1 LKERKGGKDQDNNI
15 SRRETMQIKKILKNA
30 KLCFLSRKHIKNWL
44 PLIIQGGRINELKL
58 ARLENLNLLFRMGTG
73 DLPIMVE
80 VLVFGNYHKY
90 FPFNKTVKIIDI
102 GAHNGYFSI
111 WSSVNTNNQSEIFA
125 YEPVPA
131 NYEIALSNIKNNNIS
146 NIKLY
151 NKGVSG
157 GREELILYFN
167 EQHTGGHSIYKERVL
182 KCNAKAISEIGM
194 ECITLEDVFN
204 ENVIKNCDFC
214 KMDCEG
220 AEFDILLNTPSNILQ
235 KVDVFS
241 IEFHEFGGHKVDE
254 LVNLFDENNFR
265 VEFSYSPSSLGIKYG
280 MLYAK
285 GI

>member
-1 LKERKGGKDQDNNI
+1 
-15 SRRETMQIKKILKNA
+15 MQIKKFLKNT
-30 KLCFLSRKHIKNWL
+30 KLCLLSRKYVNNWL

-58 ARLENLNLLFRMGTG
+58 ARLEKANLLFRMGTE
-73 DLPIMVE
+73 DLPILVE
-80 VLVFGNYHKY
+80 VLVFGIYHKY

-111 WSSVNTNNQSEIFA
+111 WSSINTNNQSQIFA

-131 NYEIALSNIKNNNIS
+131 NYEIALNNIKNNNIS

-157 GREELILYFN
+157 RREELTLYLS
-167 EQHTGGHSIYKERVL
+167 EKHTGGHSIYKERVL
-182 KCNAKAISEIGM
+182 KCNAKAISEIGI
-194 ECITLEDVFN
+194 ECITLEDIFN
-204 ENVIKNCDFC
+204 ENRIKNCDFC

-220 AEFDILLNTPSNILQ
+220 AEFDILLNAPENILQ
-235 KVDVFS
+235 NVNVFS
-241 IEFHEFGGHKVDE
+241 IEFHEFGGHKVNE
-254 LVNLFDENNFR
+254 LVGLFKRKNFR

-285 GI
+285 RI